1 VSLGVAEVGQLSPKQ
16 RNQFIETLYKV
27 ASQTDTSNNNEG
39 IDVQGASPSVPTTA
53 MKELE
58 ARFDAELARPDGLR
72 RIAFALHPV
81 LKRRLDYHAIG
92 RNNILVVDEITT
104 GDVPFYD
111 VDLPEFGAVFLAGR
125 GEPTRVFSNV
135 KRIQFPTSALAAV
148 QQVAYEEI
156 TIRRYPVF
164 DRAKERVAI
173 SIAIGEDDA
182 ILGTGGVVDTAS
194 GLVNTVVSATSL
206 SRPVIAEIAK
216 RIVNN
221 QLPFATLLM
230 HPVQYAEIW
239 KWSSNE
245 LDQVTLNKVVET
257 GMVGSYLGARLL
269 ISTRVDRDKVYG
281 LTTADKLGR
290 LPERKAVEVKIFDNV
305 PHLKYDIL
313 AWEQIGVGI
322 FNTAGVAR
330 ADIPAGTI

>member
-1 VSLGVAEVGQLSPKQ
+1 MNKKNV
-16 RNQFIETLYKV
+16 Y
-27 ASQTDTSNNNEG
+27 G
-39 IDVQGASPSVPTTA
+39 IDIQATSPSVPTTA
-53 MKELE
+53 LREVE

-92 RNNILVVDEITT
+92 RNNVLVVDEITT

-125 GEPTRVFSNV
+125 GEPTRVLSNV
-135 KRIQFPTSALAAV
+135 RRIQFPTSAVAAV
-148 QQVAYEEI
+148 QQGAYEDI
-156 TIRRYPVF
+156 SIRPYPVF
-164 DRAKERVAI
+164 DRAQERTAS

-182 ILGTGGVVDTAS
+182 IIGLNGVVDTATNV
-194 GLVNTVVSATSL
+194 GPNTVVAAGSL
-206 SRPVIAEIAK
+206 SRPVIAELAK
-216 RIVNN
+216 RILNN
-221 QLPFATLLM
+221 QLAFATLLM
-230 HPVQYAEIW
+230 HPVQYAEIF

-269 ISTRVDRDKVYG
+269 ISTRVDRDRVYA

-305 PHLKYDIL
+305 PHLRYDIL
-313 AWEQIGVGI
+313 AWEQIGLGI